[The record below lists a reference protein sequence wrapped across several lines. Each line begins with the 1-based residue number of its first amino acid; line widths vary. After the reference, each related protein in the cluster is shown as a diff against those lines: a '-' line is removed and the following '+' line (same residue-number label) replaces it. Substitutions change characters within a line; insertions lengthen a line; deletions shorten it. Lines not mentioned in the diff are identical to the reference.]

1 MTRGRIS
8 RARRRSGGTDGDV
21 FIPEKLYFR
30 IGEVSQLTHTKPYVL
45 RYWETEFPT
54 LRPAK
59 SPTGHRL
66 YRRRDVEMVLE
77 IRQLLYRQGF
87 TIDGARKKLA
97 SETGARKENQ
107 QQKHLFEAGV
117 DGPHL
122 RAIRQELRGILTI
135 LSRKC

>member
-1 MTRGRIS
+1 MTRGRTS
-8 RARRRSGGTDGDV
+8 RARRRGNGVDGEV
-21 FIPEKLYFR
+21 LIPEKLYFR
-30 IGEVSQLTHTKPYVL
+30 IGEVSELTHTKPYVL

-97 SETGARKENQ
+97 GETVARKEH

-117 DGPHL
+117 DGPRL
-122 RAIRQELRGILTI
+122 RAIRQELRGILTM

>member
-1 MTRGRIS
+1 MTRGRTS
-8 RARRRSGGTDGDV
+8 RARRRGAAADGDV

-30 IGEVSQLTHTKPYVL
+30 IGEVSELTHTKPYVL

-66 YRRRDVEMVLE
+66 YRRRDVELVLE

-97 SETGARKENQ
+97 GQAVTRKGGSE
-107 QQKHLFEAGV
+107 QKHLFETGV
-117 DGPHL
+117 DGSRL
-122 RAIRQELRGILTI
+122 RAIRQELRGILTM

>member
-1 MTRGRIS
+1 MTRGRTS
-8 RARRRSGGTDGDV
+8 QARRRGTAGDGDV

-30 IGEVSQLTHTKPYVL
+30 IGEVSELTHTKPYVL

-54 LRPAK
+54 LRPVK

-66 YRRRDVEMVLE
+66 YRRRDVELILE

-97 SETGARKENQ
+97 GQNTTGKGASG
-107 QQKHLFEAGV
+107 QKHLFETAV
-117 DGPHL
+117 DGSRL
-122 RAIRQELRGILTI
+122 RAIRQELRGILTM